1 MKPTIN
7 HSGKRQTIFMKIGI
21 ILCYLFLTSPSF
33 CFTTKNS
40 CHLLPEED
48 TTVYEKADREP
59 RFTGDRSWISKR
71 TMYPSH
77 LAGKNLKGNVTVSFI
92 IEKDGSVSNVTFLE
106 SFYPELD
113 SLLFNAV
120 KNYPKWEPA
129 MINGKP
135 VRFRKTEGVR
145 YAGKPD
151 AVNLPRDPIIAES
164 FSRYLRGLY
173 KEKEAMAS
181 KKEIPAE
188 EQLKKVNSLKEQLGD
203 DATVREMMLTN
214 IKKNK
219 ANLDSIVKA
228 QTILLKL
235 DAQGTNQLREIYN
248 QELDG
253 KLRLIENLG
262 QEQFITK
269 FVAAELQFRQLEL
282 DKILAI
288 KKLLDDEFRRYFEYV
303 VLKE

>member
-1 MKPTIN
+1 MIKYLLTSTLPLKTATTLGLLLVANLLSGSTKTIN
-7 HSGKRQTIFMKIGI
+7 CHK
-21 ILCYLFLTSPSF
+21 LFST
-33 CFTTKNS
+33 
-40 CHLLPEED
+40 ED

-71 TMYPSH
+71 TMYPSD
-77 LAGKNLKGNVTVSFI
+77 LTGKDLKGNVTVSFI
-92 IEKDGSVSNVTFLE
+92 IEKDGSVSNVTFIE
-106 SFYPELD
+106 SFYPKLD

-135 VRFRKTEGVR
+135 VRFKKIQGVR

-151 AVNLPRDPIIAES
+151 GVYLPRDPIIAES
-164 FSRYLRGLY
+164 FMRYLQRLN

-188 EQLKKVNSLKEQLGD
+188 EQLKKINSLKEQLGD
-203 DATVREMMLTN
+203 DATVREMMLAN
-214 IKKNK
+214 IKETK

-262 QEQFITK
+262 QEQFITQ